1 MPNAEK
7 VKKVATLKEQ
17 IEGANALLLAEYRG
31 LSVHDA
37 TELRR
42 SMSEEARFSIVKN
55 TLFQRAAADAGVAE
69 LETLMDGPTAVAFV
83 DGDVV
88 ATAKK
93 VVDAAK
99 KFPALVLK
107 GGYLDGKILSAAEAQ
122 ALATLESREVL
133 LSKVAG
139 MMKAEMVRAAS
150 MFQAIQGRFLGVL
163 EAYKDKLPAEAEAEE
178 PAAEAEAAAATGTD
192 TAEAAPEAGGEV
204 GAAGEADT
212 ADAAPADAGG
222 EVEAAGEADTAD
234 AAPADAS
241 VAEADAAE
249 GAPAPEGET
258 AAEAHQ
264 PTGEANDAPAAQAT
278 NEPQDEPK
286 DEAEGD
292 TQDQPETASESEGEE

>member
-7 VKKVATLKEQ
+7 LEKVAALRER

-42 SMSEEARFSIVKN
+42 SLSEQARFSIVKN

-69 LETLMDGPTAVAFV
+69 LETLLDGPTAVAFV

-133 LSKVAG
+133 LSKIAG
-139 MMKAEMVRAAS
+139 MMKAEMARAAS
-150 MFQAIQGRFLGVL
+150 MLQAIQGRLLGVL
-163 EAYKDKLPAEAEAEE
+163 EAYKDKLPGEAEGPAAAEAEHAEE
-178 PAAEAEAAAATGTD
+178 AAETLGEPAAAEQTQTQAAEAEATAAT
-192 TAEAAPEAGGEV
+192 EPENEP
-204 GAAGEADT
+204 AGEQGT
-212 ADAAPADAGG
+212 
-222 EVEAAGEADTAD
+222 
-234 AAPADAS
+234 
-241 VAEADAAE
+241 
-249 GAPAPEGET
+249 
-258 AAEAHQ
+258 
-264 PTGEANDAPAAQAT
+264 
-278 NEPQDEPK
+278 
-286 DEAEGD
+286 
-292 TQDQPETASESEGEE
+292 QPETTDDAQGEE

>member
-204 GAAGEADT
+204 
-212 ADAAPADAGG
+212 
-222 EVEAAGEADTAD
+222 EAAGEADTAD
-234 AAPADAS
+234 APPADAS

>member
-7 VKKVATLKEQ
+7 IEKVAALKER

-42 SMSEEARFSIVKN
+42 SLSEQARFSIVKN

-69 LETLMDGPTAVAFV
+69 LEALLDGPTAVAFV
-83 DGDVV
+83 DGDVI

-99 KFPALVLK
+99 RFPALVLK

-133 LSKVAG
+133 LSKIAG

-163 EAYKDKLPAEAEAEE
+163 EAYKDKLPGEAEPESAAEVEPAAEAEQAEGAKEQVEPAAESEESEQPE
-178 PAAEAEAAAATGTD
+178 PAAEAEAEEGETAAKAE
-192 TAEAAPEAGGEV
+192 TA
-204 GAAGEADT
+204 
-212 ADAAPADAGG
+212 G
-222 EVEAAGEADTAD
+222 EVEAAEEAGTDD
-234 AAPADAS
+234 A
-241 VAEADAAE
+241 
-249 GAPAPEGET
+249 
-258 AAEAHQ
+258 
-264 PTGEANDAPAAQAT
+264 
-278 NEPQDEPK
+278 
-286 DEAEGD
+286 
-292 TQDQPETASESEGEE
+292 PETATQSEGEE

>member
-212 ADAAPADAGG
+212 ADAP
-222 EVEAAGEADTAD
+222 
-234 AAPADAS
+234 PADAS

-278 NEPQDEPK
+278 DEPKDEPK